1 MGRIYDALLHA
12 AQENN
17 QAPAEMRQP
26 LVEYLQQAL
35 PEMPKTMVTPA
46 PPPESRMVL
55 FQAPL
60 GEEAENY
67 RQLAARLLQ
76 WRSGTGL
83 RIVLI
88 TSAIRGEGKTTTALN
103 LAAALA
109 RCGEKTLLL
118 EADGRCPQALLRLG
132 LPPRPGLAEWLQK
145 PVPIHEF
152 IVRLGPSPLWLL
164 PAGQHEWSLEQLNG
178 CPWTEMLGSLAQ
190 GMQWLLLDAPPL
202 LPVAESG
209 LWVPHVDGVLLV
221 ARRGFSSK
229 AALTAVW
236 NRIDAEKRLGWI
248 MNAALPP
255 AHSYAY
261 AKPMVLATAR

>member
-12 AQENN
+12 AQENDH
-17 QAPAEMRQP
+17 APAELRQP
-26 LVEYLQQAL
+26 LVEYLQQAP
-35 PEMPKTMVTPA
+35 PELPKTMVAPA
-46 PPPESRMVL
+46 PPPESRMVM
-55 FQAPL
+55 FKAPL
-60 GEEAENY
+60 GEEAEHY

-76 WRSGTGL
+76 WRSGSGL

-88 TSAIRGEGKTTTALN
+88 TSALRGEGKTTTALN
-103 LAAALA
+103 LASALA

-118 EADGRCPQALLRLG
+118 EADGRCPQALKRLG
-132 LPPRPGLAEWLQK
+132 LPPRPGLAEWLQR

-164 PAGQHEWSLEQLNG
+164 PAGEHEWSLEQLNG
-178 CPWTEMLGSLAQ
+178 CPWAEMLGSLAQ

-229 AALTAVW
+229 AALGSVW
-236 NRIDAEKRLGWI
+236 SRIDPEKRLGWI
-248 MNAALPP
+248 LNAALPTAP
-255 AHSYAY
+255 SYAHS
-261 AKPMVLATAR
+261 KSLVLAAAS